1 MSRKHP
7 DRLRKQGSR
16 EEERRGFAPR
26 SRRDA
31 RIAATGR
38 PPAYVACGAHAAR
51 AFIVARP
58 EQVERLLLERH
69 ASQELEALAAAR
81 GVAIEHGDPGVLGRV
96 AQGIVHQGIVAV
108 GRPPA
113 ERPFDAL
120 VADRPDLIVALDGVT
135 DPRNAGA
142 IFRSAEAAGAGAI
155 LVGRDR
161 APGLSP
167 ALVKAAA
174 GAVEWLPV
182 ARVTNLARA
191 LEGLSEAG
199 YWLVGLAGDADRD
212 LYDGSATPGFP
223 LVLIVGSEGTG
234 LRPIVRRACHR
245 LLRIPMR
252 GRTESLN
259 VSVAAAV
266 AIFELRRA
274 LGGGRQ

>member
-1 MSRKHP
+1 M
-7 DRLRKQGSR
+7 
-16 EEERRGFAPR
+16 
-26 SRRDA
+26 
-31 RIAATGR
+31 
-38 PPAYVACGAHAAR
+38 
-51 AFIVARP
+51 
-58 EQVERLLLERH
+58 
-69 ASQELEALAAAR
+69 
-81 GVAIEHGDPGVLGRV
+81 
-96 AQGIVHQGIVAV
+96 HQGIVAV

-113 ERPFDAL
+113 ELPFESL

-142 IFRSAEAAGAGAI
+142 VFRSAEAAGAGAV

-191 LEGLSEAG
+191 LEGLSEAR
-199 YWLVGLAGDADRD
+199 YWLIGLAGDADRD
-212 LYDGSATPGFP
+212 LYDVSATPGLP

-266 AIFELRRA
+266 SLARAVERRVVERGRHGDLGEAEAAALRERFYVLAVKQRA
-274 LGGGRQ
+274 RIAKAARVAERTAARARPAPDRE